1 MNALILAAGKGSRL
15 GVIGEETPKPLLEV
29 GGKPI
34 LARHLENC
42 ARHGVRNVFI
52 NTHHLAEKIK
62 SFGGDGSQW
71 GLQITYSFEP
81 LLLGTSGAVNSFRGM
96 LGSEDFF
103 VIYGDNLLE
112 VDLSAMKAAHVGSG
126 ADATIALHHREDV
139 STSGMVVCDE
149 SGRINRFVEK
159 PAPHERVSD
168 LVNAGVYCL
177 APAVLDLIPTTG
189 ESDFGRDIFPRMLS
203 EDRFLCGFVL
213 ESSVLPVDTPEL
225 LAQARQSV

>member
-15 GVIGEETPKPLLEV
+15 GAIGEETPKPLLEV

-42 ARHGVRNVFI
+42 ARHGVRNVLI
-52 NTHHLAEKIK
+52 NTHHLAEKIS

-71 GLQITYSFEP
+71 GLGITYSFEP
-81 LLLGTSGAVNSFRGM
+81 LLLGTSGATNSFRGL
-96 LGSEDFF
+96 LGAEDFY

-112 VDLSAMKAAHVGSG
+112 VDLSAMRAAHLASA

-139 STSGMVVCDE
+139 STSGMVVCDDG
-149 SGRINRFVEK
+149 GRIIRFVEK
-159 PAPHERVSD
+159 PAPHERVSN

-177 APAVLDLIPTTG
+177 APSVLGRIPATG
-189 ESDFGRDIFPRMLS
+189 ESDFGRDIFPGMLR
-203 EDRFLCGFVL
+203 DDCLLYGFVL
-213 ESSVLPVDTPEL
+213 DSEVLPVDTPEL
-225 LAQARQSV
+225 LSQARNAI